1 MNATM
6 PVTDPSSLPLHGL
19 RVVEFGQFIAVPA
32 AGQTLRDLGADVIKI
47 EPPGGDVAR
56 ISGWTQDAYGPMFT
70 AFNRAKRSVVLDL
83 RTPANQASALALAA
97 SADVVLQNM
106 RPGVMARQGL
116 GSAALMALA
125 PRLIYGQVSG
135 FGQSGPAS
143 ARPGLDIAAQAESG
157 MMSLNGA
164 GDGEPTRVGFTAVD
178 VMAAH
183 ALSTGVLAALVRRSI
198 TGRGGLV
205 EVSLI
210 DVAVEALGN
219 AWAEYHLTGVLPR
232 RCGNG
237 QPNAAPAADVFPTH
251 DGMVVVSA
259 YTADHFARLCN
270 ALDLPALI
278 DHPLFRDN
286 HGRVANRPALRA
298 ALGQAIGVMTT
309 ENLCALLTRAGVVV
323 GTVRTMAE
331 VVAGQDGV
339 SGDLFVEVL
348 AEGRDP
354 VRVPGSP
361 MTLDGMARTGGR
373 LPALGEHTNEVMAEL
388 AELTAARRQGAA
400 RSAT

>member
-1 MNATM
+1 MNVPM
-6 PVTDPSSLPLHGL
+6 PVINPSSLPLHGL

-47 EPPGGDVAR
+47 EPPGGDAAR
-56 ISGWTQDAYGPMFT
+56 ISGWTRDAYGPMFT

-83 RTPANQASALALAA
+83 RSPAAQASALELAA

-116 GSAALMALA
+116 GSDALMAMA

-135 FGQSGPAS
+135 FGQSGAAS

-157 MMSLNGA
+157 MMSINGA

-205 EVSLI
+205 DVSLI
-210 DVAVEALGN
+210 DVAVEALSN
-219 AWAEYHLTGVLPR
+219 SWADYRLTGVLPT

-237 QPNAAPAADVFPTH
+237 QPSAAPAADVFPTV
-251 DGMVVVSA
+251 DGMVVISA

-278 DHPLFRDN
+278 DHPSFKDN
-286 HGRVANRPALRA
+286 HSRVANRPALRA
-298 ALGQAIGVMTT
+298 ALGQAIGVMST

-323 GTVRTMAE
+323 GTVRTMAD

-339 SGDLFVEVL
+339 SADLFVEVV
-348 AEGRDP
+348 AEGRGP
-354 VRVPGSP
+354 VRVPGLP
-361 MTLDGMARTGGR
+361 MTLDGVARTGGR
-373 LPALGEHTNEVMAEL
+373 LPALGEHTDEVLAEL
-388 AELTAARRQGAA
+388 ADLSARRQNAA
-400 RSAT
+400 RSTT